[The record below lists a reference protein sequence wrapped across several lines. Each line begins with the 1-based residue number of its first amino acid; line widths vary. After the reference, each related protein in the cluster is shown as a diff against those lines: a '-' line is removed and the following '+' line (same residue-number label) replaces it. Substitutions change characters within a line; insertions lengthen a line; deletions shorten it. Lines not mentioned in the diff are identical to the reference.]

1 MALWRQPQTS
11 PTDPPSSNLHREL
24 LTSVGRAARDRAGL
38 AVREDPVA
46 QDPAALADPVAQDQE
61 GRAARDPA
69 ALADRVGP
77 GVRAGLA
84 DMSRVAPAVPEDMG
98 PADPVALASRAAR
111 VGPADMGRADP
122 VDRVVLASLGVRDR
136 AGLRRMDRGP
146 RARDPAEREPQDLSQ
161 VRAQPGRM
169 PAHRDRAQ
177 LDPTPAHLDRTRPA
191 DPDPDPTPPA
201 DLRRTPADLPWGPT
215 TRAEAT
221 RQEAEMRLAA
231 ATRQAAATQA
241 AAIRR
246 AAATLSNRPGLESR
260 LPPGLLARSAYAVTR
275 PIWVS
280 VVDSVMRF
288 TPNSQAV

>member
-1 MALWRQPQTS
+1 MGLWRQPQTS

-24 LTSVGRAARDRAGL
+24 LTPVGRAARDRAGL

-61 GRAARDPA
+61 GPAARDPA
-69 ALADRVGP
+69 ALADRVCP

-98 PADPVALASRAAR
+98 PADPVA
-111 VGPADMGRADP
+111 
-122 VDRVVLASLGVRDR
+122 LASLGVRDR

-161 VRAQPGRM
+161 DRAQPGRM
-169 PAHRDRAQ
+169 PARRDRAQ

-191 DPDPDPTPPA
+191 DPDPDSTPPA
-201 DLRRTPADLPWGPT
+201 DLRRTPADRPWGPT

-246 AAATLSNRPGLESR
+246 AAATLSSRPGLEPR